1 MIHGSGA
8 VGRAFFPLSGID
20 SRLVVKAPRFQPL
33 SDGPR
38 SVPRHRAGRWF
49 IFTIPGKR
57 KLGGDAIDELD
68 SRETAMLG
76 DLEHRTPC
84 LGADFCDRLARV
96 RRATEL
102 RPGQLGEMLEVFLSQ
117 MGSASVRQRRY
128 VIGVE
133 PGSRR
138 SIEKHGRRGEVNA
151 DQTGVS
157 LDSLRYRK
165 TVRGRDP

>member
-1 MIHGSGA
+1 MIHGSRA

-38 SVPRHRAGRWF
+38 SVPRHWAARGF
-49 IFTIPGKR
+49 IFTIPGQR
-57 KLGGDAIDELD
+57 KLGAAAIDEID

-96 RRATEL
+96 RRTIQL

-117 MGSASVRQRRY
+117 MGSASVRERRS
-128 VIGVE
+128 VIGGA
-133 PGSRR
+133 P
-138 SIEKHGRRGEVNA
+138 
-151 DQTGVS
+151 
-157 LDSLRYRK
+157 
-165 TVRGRDP
+165 